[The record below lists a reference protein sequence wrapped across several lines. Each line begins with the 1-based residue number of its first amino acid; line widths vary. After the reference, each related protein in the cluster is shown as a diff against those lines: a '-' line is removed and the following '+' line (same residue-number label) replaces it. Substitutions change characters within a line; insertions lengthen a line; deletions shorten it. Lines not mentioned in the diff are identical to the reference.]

1 MRKYRYIWL
10 SLLLFLY
17 GMTFAIFFGPDFI
30 NSGRTIYLIVAVLA
44 DLLICILLFFALRKK
59 SKYQNK

>member
-1 MRKYRYIWL
+1 
-10 SLLLFLY
+10 
-17 GMTFAIFFGPDFI
+17 MTFAIFFGPDFI